1 MEGDISCALTAANL
15 KLKKMAKIKNMLP
28 VFVKKNFVIII
39 TGLSLLIANN
49 SPLVSHEM
57 WLDTTTYQQK
67 IDAEVKLSLVNG
79 QMFDGFEL
87 SYFKS
92 RFSEFYYINN
102 NKKVDIESR
111 MGDTPAATLS
121 FSNNGLVTGIYISE
135 KSTINYETV
144 DKFSEFAVEK
154 GEGWAI
160 KKHSDL
166 KFPKMNFKEDYY
178 RFSKIL
184 IGVGNSKGSDIQA
197 GIKHEI
203 VALTNPYNRDSKD
216 KFYVKLIF
224 NDKPQKNRQITIFER
239 DLEKNVTTQVTFTD
253 DDGIAKFKVIEGN
266 EYLID
271 NVIIEVNEDPE
282 NDAVWSSYWA
292 ALTFR
297 ALNATQ

>member
-1 MEGDISCALTAANL
+1 
-15 KLKKMAKIKNMLP
+15 MAKIKNTLP
-28 VFVKKNFVIII
+28 VFVKKNFVIVI
-39 TGLSLLIANN
+39 TGLSLLIANS
-49 SPLVSHEM
+49 SPLISHEM

-67 IDAEVKLSLVNG
+67 IDTEVKLSLVNG

-121 FSNNGLVTGIYISE
+121 FSNNGLVTGIYVSE
-135 KSTINYETV
+135 KSTINYETL

-154 GEGWAI
+154 GEEWAI

-166 KFPKMNFKEDYY
+166 KFPKVNFKEDYY

-184 IGVGNSKGSDIQA
+184 IGVGNSQGSDIQA

-216 KFYVKLIF
+216 EFYVKLIF

-239 DLEKNVTTQVTFTD
+239 DFEKNVTTQVTFTD
-253 DDGIAKFKVIEGN
+253 DDGIAKFKVTEGN

-271 NVIIEVNEDPE
+271 NVIIEVNEDPK